1 MQGRNGDTDIENGI
15 KDTVGEGES
24 GTYGESSVNIHIL
37 SGVRWTAGEK
47 SLFSTGSPVLCS
59 VVTWVDGMGEAREG
73 HDVCIIMAD
82 LHYCMAEPN
91 TTL

>member
-1 MQGRNGDTDIENGI
+1 M
-15 KDTVGEGES
+15 
-24 GTYGESSVNIHIL
+24 
-37 SGVRWTAGEK
+37 TAGEK
-47 SLFSTGSPVLCS
+47 LLFSTGSPVLCS

-82 LHYCMAEPN
+82 LHYCMAETN